1 MSGKI
6 YSYWLMVPS
15 GLEEVALDELRERVP
30 QIQGVN
36 VEAGGRTGQIFFTF
50 KRSPQQLAGLQAAM
64 QLAGVVAQMHRVTV
78 GQPGLDHLCDRIARV
93 DFAAVANLAR
103 SWGHDVQVDRFALS
117 ATLQGR
123 YRFGQA
129 DVIRAV
135 ARVMCEKHGMR
146 QGQGDNILRLHLQL
160 NGRRGLLGIRLGPA
174 IAPSAALAF
183 CLFRL
188 LGMQAG
194 THLLWSRRDWREM
207 AALER
212 HSTPRVLIGIDER
225 KPARREQRTL
235 AAVAKAGYY
244 PLKNGCMDYALRHVG
259 KDSHGEI
266 AELARIL
273 RFGGVGLVQVSQAA
287 PFLAAMDEGDYPFVV
302 LAHLRMRERG
312 RPYELLVLE
321 RLEAYDPDLIQVKWE
336 V

>member
-6 YSYWLMVPS
+6 YRYWLMVPS
-15 GLEEVALDELRERVP
+15 GLEEVALDELRERAP

-36 VEAGGRTGQIFFTF
+36 VEPGGRTGQIFFTF

-78 GQPGLDHLCDRIARV
+78 GQPGLDHLCDRIASV

-103 SWGHDVQVDRFALS
+103 SGGGHVLVDRFALS

-129 DVIRAV
+129 EVIRAV
-135 ARVMCEKHGMR
+135 ARVLREKHGMR
-146 QGQGDNILRLHLQL
+146 QGRGGNILRLHLQL

-183 CLFRL
+183 CLVRL
-188 LGMQAG
+188 LGMQAC

-212 HSTPRVLIGIDER
+212 HSTPRMLIGIDER
-225 KPARREQRTL
+225 KPARREQQAL
-235 AAVAKAGYY
+235 VAVAKAGYY
-244 PLKNGCMDYALRHVG
+244 PLTNGCMDYALRHVG

-273 RFGGVGLVQVSQAA
+273 RFGGVGLVQVGQVA
-287 PFLAAMDEGDYPFVV
+287 PFLAALDEGDYPFVV

-321 RLEAYDPDLIQVKWE
+321 RLEEYDSDLIQVKWE